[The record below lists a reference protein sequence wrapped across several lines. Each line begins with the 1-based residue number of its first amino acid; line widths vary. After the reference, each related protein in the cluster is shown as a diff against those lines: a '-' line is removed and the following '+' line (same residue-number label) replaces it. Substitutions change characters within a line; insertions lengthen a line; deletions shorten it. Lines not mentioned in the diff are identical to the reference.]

1 MRIDRHF
8 LVFLCL
14 QMSFFIHFFKEGD
27 LIMLKVEMENGVCVT
42 GYLSIQLMDKESIKS
57 LEMVAFEVISKVEF
71 YTQRVEEE

>member
-1 MRIDRHF
+1 
-8 LVFLCL
+8 
-14 QMSFFIHFFKEGD
+14 
-27 LIMLKVEMENGVCVT
+27 MLKVEMENGVCVT